1 MKPTPRKTKMI
12 FNEELATQLLA
23 QATEVRK
30 AHPLAKGDDFFDVM
44 EEWDAFEDDGGE
56 CEYDPIM
63 TEDYYRNWLA
73 KREAKRA
80 EKTAAD
86 HERETRAATMAFY
99 MNQDNILN
107 ERSLWD

>member
-1 MKPTPRKTKMI
+1 MI

-23 QATEVRK
+23 QATEARK
-30 AHPLAKGDDFFDVM
+30 AHPLPEGDDFFDVM

-63 TEDYYRNWLA
+63 SEDYYRNWLA

-80 EKTAAD
+80 KKTAAD

-99 MNQDNILN
+99 MNEDNILN
-107 ERSLWD
+107 ERSLWED